1 MKKHSHTAIQYGYD
15 VNRIDDDSRHDDIS
29 EVRNKWPDELRD
41 VSNRNSSDT
50 NVKSSSF
57 LSKYHIS
64 GSSFFKLF
72 IVSCALCR
80 WFFIG
85 TETRIANDNI
95 TEYKTLIESSG
106 SFTPHVQTTN
116 TDMHRPHFIVLVTMS
131 EGFESMW
138 YNWLSHFKALEIPN
152 LPVHLFAEDDN
163 SYIKC
168 IKQQQEQHDVVDLVC
183 LSPETVFGIVQ
194 EEDQIHNSQNPKDY
208 YSKEYKRMVSRR
220 PRIIQYELEN
230 NIDIIFSDLDI
241 VWRKNP
247 LPYFDEI
254 SSGSVD
260 ILASI
265 DGGIDSMRTQDK
277 VLPALCTVSV
287 H

>member
-29 EVRNKWPDELRD
+29 EVRNLWPDELRY

-50 NVKSSSF
+50 NENVKSSSY

-72 IVSCALCR
+72 IVSCVLCR

-85 TETRIANDNI
+85 TETIANDNT

-106 SFTPHVQTTN
+106 TFTPHVQTIN

-138 YNWLSHFKALEIPN
+138 YNWLLHFKALEIPN
-152 LPVHLFAEDDN
+152 LPVQA
-163 SYIKC
+163 
-168 IKQQQEQHDVVDLVC
+168 
-183 LSPETVFGIVQ
+183 
-194 EEDQIHNSQNPKDY
+194 
-208 YSKEYKRMVSRR
+208 R
-220 PRIIQYELEN
+220 
-230 NIDIIFSDLDI
+230 
-241 VWRKNP
+241 
-247 LPYFDEI
+247 FD
-254 SSGSVD
+254 
-260 ILASI
+260 
-265 DGGIDSMRTQDK
+265 K
-277 VLPALCTVSV
+277 K
-287 H
+287 